1 MKLNKILIKSS
12 STKCGQLLTEAI
24 KDNDL
29 RALQRDM
36 NRTILLLVMLFLMLG
51 VVEQLKAVDSKNS
64 FENTYN
70 APKILQFE
78 GEQSYTA
85 DEIRKCLSNSA
96 EYWTVAYRNLSK
108 EHYTASVRRLIRA
121 GYLHGGFADVEVS
134 VLENKY
140 NSFLVRIKEGQRYT
154 CGNIMIEPVESF
166 SSYNDLRKIIISPPT
181 EDDSPYINVEWIKG
195 EPAPMDEALNPINF
209 SKNINRFLADSGRN
223 LKCAVTITRQKEHSV
238 ADMHVSLIKYDPTH
252 TVSEI
257 IIDGS
262 KKNSREEILDYL
274 QIKQGM
280 NCDDGLVA
288 RLDNKLLES
297 ARFLSH
303 KIWIE
308 DVTEKSARRKLH
320 VQLRDYDK
328 APPLTQKLSRAEAG
342 IVHFLEHLQNKN
354 QWDKDLVLQISTK
367 GMRREEIDVL
377 RAYLAPLISPD
388 IETIEAKIIFS
399 NDGFFISFRE
409 GNRSGKDNLIAAIS
423 YSKSTGF
430 GLCFPRLKI
439 RYQSKKPII
448 LNSPGRFNITASF
461 TPGSEPDE
469 NGRNFQFALGVGA
482 AITTAQNEDPLKD
495 IIDINIAPVASINLL
510 KGEATRSQITDQYL
524 TIKNSN
530 KNFDTT
536 ATIDIR
542 ENILVS
548 LNMRDA
554 TTSNNLLSGSMQSGA
569 LGKSIKK
576 IITETNSLSNN
587 YDPSNEFGSFL
598 ATIVEISSIFIS
610 SEKIDGNI
618 EKQTEILSRLAAK
631 SGLFIENLLELDKA
645 DRFDLGNLDW
655 SKVTRVGD
663 REIPVRDMGQK
674 NLEKIIGRLNSA
686 GSSHVNSSNPFY
698 EIISIFLFQFKDDLF
713 SVGSWPWV
721 MCIKS
726 MTIHERDLI
735 YSEEFLID
743 LCKSPNIG
751 PIGCAVATYILA
763 NSGSEKAMDSA
774 LKGLG
779 KIKADQFKNDYLP
792 VLASDSFFNEFFTE
806 VVQFYV
812 ELEPEEK
819 KLLLNIVETMPSA
832 TETIQQLDQYPGK
845 PILEILEPSL
855 SSLWERALKN
865 VIKDYLYSVVFGKT
879 GA

>member
-1 MKLNKILIKSS
+1 MKLNKLLIKSS

-64 FENTYN
+64 LENTYN

-140 NSFLVRIKEGQRYT
+140 NSFLVKIKEGQRYT

-181 EDDSPYINVEWIKG
+181 EGDSPYINVEWIKG

-280 NCDDGLVA
+280 NFDDGLVA

-495 IIDINIAPVASINLL
+495 IIDINIAPVASVNLL
-510 KGEATRSQITDQYL
+510 KGETTRSQITDQYL

-587 YDPSNEFGSFL
+587 YDPFNEFGSFL

-674 NLEKIIGRLNSA
+674 NLEKIIGRLNST